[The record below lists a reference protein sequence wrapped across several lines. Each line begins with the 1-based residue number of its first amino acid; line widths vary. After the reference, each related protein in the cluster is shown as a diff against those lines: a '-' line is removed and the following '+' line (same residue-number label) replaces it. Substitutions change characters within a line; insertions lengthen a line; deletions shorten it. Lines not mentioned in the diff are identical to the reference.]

1 MRDNK
6 MVATT
11 YPVIICIALGFLCH
25 DIIMCN
31 LYTKSFG
38 GLSTG
43 KDKEEENEY
52 DTPKE
57 WLLWVCL
64 HAQLTSMIAAR

>member
-1 MRDNK
+1 
-6 MVATT
+6 
-11 YPVIICIALGFLCH
+11 
-25 DIIMCN
+25 MCN